1 MEELRTLL
9 LEFLDET
16 LLYCV
21 LSGQR
26 RKEGPVKIK
35 IRPLLKKGR
44 LVFRQRFG
52 TEKKNSTSIMKKK
65 R

>member
-44 LVFRQRFG
+44 LVFQAALWDG
-52 TEKKNSTSIMKKK
+52 KKNSTSIMKKK